1 MKKYLY
7 FQPEYVSQFKCDGA
21 RCNAHCCKRWSIYID
36 TATYKK
42 YSRIKPKEKAKE
54 ITSLMMFDSEKNL
67 YVMNLDRRGFCPLL
81 TKENLCK
88 LQLEYGE
95 DFLSK
100 TCTLYPRQT
109 YSIGEYFE
117 RALTLSCPVAAE
129 MVLFAQEPLKFEW
142 LEVPDKIHSKHGK
155 IPAEKFRVPE
165 KVAPLIPKLQ
175 STVISIMQRRTLAL
189 DQRLAVLCFFIDKL
203 NEIHSPEREDELP
216 KLIAAYES
224 EEFLAAQVPLMIQ
237 SVEFNAEKFIRLMM
251 ELFES
256 FYGVDEGSLDKR
268 SRLFLDAVIKTLQI
282 KVDANNQISFSDITA
297 NYKGLDEAR
306 KKFLENYSTFLENY
320 LVNEFFYNLYPYKP
334 YVGEPF
340 KNFFVFLILYK
351 VFELFTFSMTYNNLS
366 HKMFLLDLTDWYS
379 RQVDHNQDL
388 KDKIFK
394 YIEDRD
400 DVFDLMETLLQS

>member
-1 MKKYLY
+1 MKKFLY
-7 FQPEYVSQFKCDGA
+7 FQPEYVDKFKCDGQKCDA
-21 RCNAHCCKRWSIYID
+21 RCCKGWTITID
-36 TATYKK
+36 AATYKK

-54 ITSLMMFDSEKNL
+54 ITSLMRFDSERNL
-67 YVMNLDRRGFCPLL
+67 YAMNLDRRGFCPLL

-100 TCTLYPRQT
+100 TCTVYPRKT
-109 YSIGEYFE
+109 YGFGEYFE
-117 RALTLSCPVAAE
+117 RSLTLSCPVAAE

-142 LEVPDKIHSKHGK
+142 IEVPEKIHSKHGK
-155 IPAEKFRVPE
+155 IPAEKIRAPE

-175 STVISIMQRRTLAL
+175 SAVISIMQRRTLSL
-189 DQRLAVLCFFIDKL
+189 DQRLVALCFFIDKL
-203 NEIHSPEREDELP
+203 NEIHSQRQDELP

-282 KVDANNQISFSDITA
+282 KVDANNQISFSDIAA

-340 KNFFVFLILYK
+340 KNFSVFLMLYK

-366 HKMFLLDLTDWYS
+366 HKIFLLDLTDWYS

>member
-7 FQPEYVSQFKCDGA
+7 FQPEYVSRFKCDGS
-21 RCNAHCCKRWSIYID
+21 RCNAHCCKRWRIDID

-54 ITSLMMFDSEKNL
+54 ITSLMRFDSERNL
-67 YVMNLDRRGFCPLL
+67 YAMNLDRRGFCPLL

-100 TCTLYPRQT
+100 TCTVYPRQT
-109 YSIGEYFE
+109 YGFGEYFE
-117 RALTLSCPVAAE
+117 RSLTLSCPVTAK

-142 LEVPDKIHSKHGK
+142 IEVPEKIHSKHGK
-155 IPAEKFRVPE
+155 IPAEKIRAPE

-175 STVISIMQRRTLAL
+175 SAVISIMQRRTLSL
-189 DQRLAVLCFFIDKL
+189 DQRLVALCFFIDKL

-282 KVDANNQISFSDITA
+282 KVDANNQISFSDIAA

-340 KNFFVFLILYK
+340 KNFSVFLMLYK

-366 HKMFLLDLTDWYS
+366 HKIFLLDLTDWYS